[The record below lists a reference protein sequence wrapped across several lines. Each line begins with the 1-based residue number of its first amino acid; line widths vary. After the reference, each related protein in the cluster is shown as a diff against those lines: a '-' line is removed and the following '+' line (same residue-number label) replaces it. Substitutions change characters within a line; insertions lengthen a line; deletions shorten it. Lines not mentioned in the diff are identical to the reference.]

1 MTVYLDDNALDST
14 DTSATL
20 AQTIDTAKAKL
31 VAPDG
36 MIVGIRCDGETIPPD
51 RLDEVLPQPLSR
63 YGRIDLVSARP
74 REVVVA
80 ALNDVRTELQET
92 FAGVKSSAEALAAGH
107 ISNAMQALSECLG
120 SWGRAHRC
128 VMESSSL
135 LELSLDTLQIDDR
148 PMVDWLVELSEKL
161 RGIKG
166 AIEARDHVLLGDM
179 LRYEMDETLDAWD
192 RTIEGL
198 IQHVESL

>member
-14 DTSATL
+14 NESATL
-20 AQTIDTAKAKL
+20 AQTIDIAKAKL
-31 VAPDG
+31 VDTDG
-36 MIVGIRCDGETIPPD
+36 MIVGVRCDGEDIPPD

-63 YGRIDLVSARP
+63 YGRVDLISACP

-80 ALNDVRTELQET
+80 ALRDVRTTLEET
-92 FAGVKSSAEALAAGH
+92 FVGVKSSAEALAAGH
-107 ISNAMQALSECLG
+107 VSNAMQSLSECL
-120 SWGRAHRC
+120 SVWGRAHC
-128 VMESSSL
+128 SVMESCSL
-135 LELSLDTLQIDDR
+135 LGLRLDDMEIDGR
-148 PMVDWLVELSEKL
+148 PIVDWLVGLSDKL

-179 LRYEMDETLDAWD
+179 LRYEMEETLDAWD

-198 IQHVESL
+198 IRHVESL